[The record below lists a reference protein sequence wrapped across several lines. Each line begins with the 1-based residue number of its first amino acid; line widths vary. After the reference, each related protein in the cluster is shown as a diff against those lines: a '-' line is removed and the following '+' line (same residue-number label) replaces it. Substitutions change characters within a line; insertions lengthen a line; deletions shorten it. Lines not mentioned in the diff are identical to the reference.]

1 MAEQSHS
8 ICVSLSTK
16 NSKLVTPARTP
27 SSRTKFIMTR
37 VQGSLQR
44 AREEQLQL
52 RSQLSNVYNVVRD
65 LGLHY
70 EMKEISGCSFI
81 TIGRTKHNYSHLDK
95 NLVRS
100 VPRRASDEV
109 QYAEHYRVISG
120 DTVSNDEKDESIL
133 NLHKMNLEKEEEIK
147 RRNLLLENLSSQ
159 LQAANCL
166 ANDEA
171 ENKKNLSRTVME
183 KNEETKR
190 LNFQLSELSST
201 LQNADKQ
208 AANDAETKQNL
219 SGYALKQEEE
229 IQRLTLQLSNLSST
243 AQANNMKDEEIIK
256 LNQKVERL
264 SILLETCTATK
275 NKAEQQSSTLEELK
289 EYWREK
295 VERSENTRISERDFA
310 NLNLQRQKAEICE
323 LNTLL
328 KNSESKLSRC
338 SEEIEEKDDKSAVIS
353 DQNRALNKKITKLLS
368 KFEQQEEEHILQ
380 LAFQQNQTLKEALK
394 EPSIAPI
401 KGSNDG
407 PNDPK
412 IVPEEPSETPKMGQN
427 DSAEDTPIDTPEDPQ
442 EGNPNEPEELEELEE
457 NQTWSKDDIK
467 EIIRNL
473 VLALA
478 KKEDTIATA
487 VFDFL
492 ETAYTDVCSHK
503 RHDYNQALIGL
514 IMSEDGLATIANIL
528 AETASAVENVD
539 IITDLGG
546 IYERDSAMAESLEAV
561 SRILGQEIKASLPR
575 LWKVLHDVFFDGFD
589 KSSVPGN
596 QLMKK
601 IRKMIAKALSTFKRS
616 ALTEIDTWT
625 EFEKSSE
632 QEDIDAEDEE
642 KSEDKDKESDAEL
655 GTTEGSSNMDKVCAQ
670 GLRTDAHAET
680 LMSDENSD
688 SEYADSENSEDSFEQ
703 DIYELAKFYEHVLE
717 PATTSTPFTK
727 MSKLLS
733 DGELREIFSPA
744 ADDQDGLKIE
754 EWLKTGER
762 LKEREEDYIEE
773 EYEFKGKDENP
784 KENTNDSG
792 LETSGYAISIQS
804 KESDCNLLNINSTSS
819 NPNEEASSTEWRPL
833 RPKWHCKEDPNYFHC
848 HQDSPELCDNCSMQW
863 GHPLYLG
870 MVWDGEEW
878 V

>member
-1 MAEQSHS
+1 
-8 ICVSLSTK
+8 
-16 NSKLVTPARTP
+16 
-27 SSRTKFIMTR
+27 MTR

-264 SILLETCTATK
+264 SILFETCTATK

-368 KFEQQEEEHILQ
+368 KLEQQEEEHILQ

-427 DSAEDTPIDTPEDPQ
+427 DSAEDTSIDTPEDPQ

-467 EIIRNL
+467 ETIRNL

-503 RHDYNQALIGL
+503 RHDYNQELIGL
-514 IMSEDGLATIANIL
+514 IMSEDGLATITNIL

-539 IITDLGG
+539 IFTDLGG
-546 IYERDSAMAESLEAV
+546 TYEAV

-575 LWKVLHDVFFDGFD
+575 LWKVLHNVFYDGFAGQKHD
-589 KSSVPGN
+589 KSSVPDN
-596 QLMKK
+596 QLMEK

-616 ALTEIDTWT
+616 ALSEIDTWT
-625 EFEKSSE
+625 EFENEKSSE
-632 QEDIDAEDEE
+632 HEDIDAEDEE

-655 GTTEGSSNMDKVCAQ
+655 GTTDGSSNMDKVCAQ

-688 SEYADSENSEDSFEQ
+688 SEYADSENPEDSFEQ
-703 DIYELAKFYEHVLE
+703 DIYELTRLYA
-717 PATTSTPFTK
+717 
-727 MSKLLS
+727 
-733 DGELREIFSPA
+733 
-744 ADDQDGLKIE
+744 
-754 EWLKTGER
+754 R

-804 KESDCNLLNINSTSS
+804 KKSDCNLLNINSTSS

-848 HQDSPELCDNCSMQW
+848 HQDSPELCDICSMQW

>member
-1 MAEQSHS
+1 
-8 ICVSLSTK
+8 
-16 NSKLVTPARTP
+16 
-27 SSRTKFIMTR
+27 MTR

-338 SEEIEEKDDKSAVIS
+338 SEEIEEKDEKAAVIS

-368 KFEQQEEEHILQ
+368 KIEQQEEEHILQ

-467 EIIRNL
+467 ETIRNL

-514 IMSEDGLATIANIL
+514 IMSEDGLATITNIL

-539 IITDLGG
+539 IFTDLGG
-546 IYERDSAMAESLEAV
+546 TYEAV

-616 ALTEIDTWT
+616 ALSEIDTWT
-625 EFEKSSE
+625 LYENEKSSE

-655 GTTEGSSNMDKVCAQ
+655 GTTDGSSNMDKVCAQ

-688 SEYADSENSEDSFEQ
+688 SEYADSENFEDSFEQ
-703 DIYELAKFYEHVLE
+703 DIYELTRLY
-717 PATTSTPFTK
+717 
-727 MSKLLS
+727 
-733 DGELREIFSPA
+733 
-744 ADDQDGLKIE
+744 
-754 EWLKTGER
+754 ER

-804 KESDCNLLNINSTSS
+804 KKSDCNLLNINSTSS

>member
-1 MAEQSHS
+1 
-8 ICVSLSTK
+8 
-16 NSKLVTPARTP
+16 
-27 SSRTKFIMTR
+27 MTR

-120 DTVSNDEKDESIL
+120 DTASNDEKDESIL

-201 LQNADKQ
+201 LQNADMQ

-368 KFEQQEEEHILQ
+368 KLEQQEEEHILQ

-427 DSAEDTPIDTPEDPQ
+427 DSAEDTSIDTPEDPQ
-442 EGNPNEPEELEELEE
+442 EGNPNEPEELEEF
-457 NQTWSKDDIK
+457 QTWSKDDIK
-467 EIIRNL
+467 ETIRDL

-539 IITDLGG
+539 IITELGG
-546 IYERDSAMAESLEAV
+546 IYERDSGMAESLEAV

-575 LWKVLHDVFFDGFD
+575 LWKFLHNVFYDGLD

-625 EFEKSSE
+625 EFENEKSSE

-688 SEYADSENSEDSFEQ
+688 SEYADSENFEDSFEQ
-703 DIYELAKFYEHVLE
+703 DIYELTRLCA
-717 PATTSTPFTK
+717 
-727 MSKLLS
+727 
-733 DGELREIFSPA
+733 
-744 ADDQDGLKIE
+744 
-754 EWLKTGER
+754 R
-762 LKEREEDYIEE
+762 LKEREEDCMEE

>member
-1 MAEQSHS
+1 M
-8 ICVSLSTK
+8 V
-16 NSKLVTPARTP
+16 
-27 SSRTKFIMTR
+27 R

-44 AREEQLQL
+44 EREEQLQL
-52 RSQLSNVYNVVRD
+52 RSQLANVYNIVRD

-81 TIGRTKHNYSHLDK
+81 TIGRTEHKYSHLDK
-95 NLVRS
+95 NLTRS
-100 VPRRASDEV
+100 APRRASDDV
-109 QYAEHYRVISG
+109 QYAEQHRVISG
-120 DTVSNDEKDESIL
+120 DDTVSNDVKDETIL
-133 NLHKMNLEKEEEIK
+133 NLHKITLEKEEEIK

-219 SGYALKQEEE
+219 SGYALKQQEE

-328 KNSESKLSRC
+328 NNSESKLSRC

-368 KFEQQEEEHILQ
+368 KIEQQEEEHILQ

-427 DSAEDTPIDTPEDPQ
+427 DSAEDTSIDTPEDPQ

-467 EIIRNL
+467 ETIRNL

-503 RHDYNQALIGL
+503 RHDYNQVLIGL
-514 IMSEDGLATIANIL
+514 IMSEDGLATITNIL
-528 AETASAVENVD
+528 AETASAENVD
-539 IITDLGG
+539 IFTDL
-546 IYERDSAMAESLEAV
+546 
-561 SRILGQEIKASLPR
+561 
-575 LWKVLHDVFFDGFD
+575 
-589 KSSVPGN
+589 
-596 QLMKK
+596 
-601 IRKMIAKALSTFKRS
+601 ST
-616 ALTEIDTWT
+616 
-625 EFEKSSE
+625 
-632 QEDIDAEDEE
+632 
-642 KSEDKDKESDAEL
+642 
-655 GTTEGSSNMDKVCAQ
+655 
-670 GLRTDAHAET
+670 
-680 LMSDENSD
+680 
-688 SEYADSENSEDSFEQ
+688 
-703 DIYELAKFYEHVLE
+703 
-717 PATTSTPFTK
+717 
-727 MSKLLS
+727 
-733 DGELREIFSPA
+733 
-744 ADDQDGLKIE
+744 
-754 EWLKTGER
+754 
-762 LKEREEDYIEE
+762 
-773 EYEFKGKDENP
+773 YEF
-784 KENTNDSG
+784 
-792 LETSGYAISIQS
+792 
-804 KESDCNLLNINSTSS
+804 
-819 NPNEEASSTEWRPL
+819 
-833 RPKWHCKEDPNYFHC
+833 
-848 HQDSPELCDNCSMQW
+848 
-863 GHPLYLG
+863 
-870 MVWDGEEW
+870 
-878 V
+878 